1 MSSSVLKYSD
11 YSVGGYCSP
20 PTLVAYKGGVR
31 SVAPVSLLTTT
42 LNRTSET
49 EKYVVSA
56 GG

>member
-1 MSSSVLKYSD
+1 MYSPVLKYSD
-11 YSVGGYCSP
+11 YAVGGSCSP

-31 SVAPVSLLTTT
+31 SVAPVSLLRTT
-42 LNRTSET
+42 LNRTTET